1 MHPSLDGIW
10 FTGNIICSV
19 VRLQSVITCIFHGI
33 IVLVSLKL
41 QEKQQFTNIFS
52 VRELKHYFILARIC
66 NRNNFI
72 PALLDCAEKI
82 NES

>member
-19 VRLQSVITCIFHGI
+19 VRLHFTCIFHRI

-41 QEKQQFTNIFS
+41 QEKQQLTNVS
-52 VRELKHYFILARIC
+52 SARELRHYFILARIC

-72 PALLDCAEKI
+72 PTLPGLCRE
-82 NES
+82 NN